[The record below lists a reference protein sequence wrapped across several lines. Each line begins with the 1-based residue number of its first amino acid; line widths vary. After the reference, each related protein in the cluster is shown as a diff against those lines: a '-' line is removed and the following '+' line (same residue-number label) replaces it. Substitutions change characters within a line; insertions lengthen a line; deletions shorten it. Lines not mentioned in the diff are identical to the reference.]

1 MSEAFYWSRNHYIID
16 DPTVNVKFSEL
27 LQMNDVE
34 FEKWV
39 DHMRSTVLKVWDEH
53 GIPPLSGMT
62 EQEMCEEFREMSGTP
77 GIIISLDKAKSGGTK
92 PYVDEMDGKANVII
106 NNGYLGSCVNQFFP
120 TMMKAKINYQTKVD
134 NNGSFNGYAVYDLF
148 ADERFRNRMIKGCR
162 RHFRRDS
169 FYRYSWSLPER
180 SKLAIVENAETGL
193 QWVNAFNTYRF
204 TTFKDYGFWL
214 SRVEPPE
221 DGEVGTG
228 YTSVDASKFMW
239 LCKSEIKD
247 LVRQNVV
254 RWENLTNLCEITDF
268 VRTKLVEDPHGETI
282 QNLEL
287 QNILDAALKDG
298 EQYHIRLYKKDT
310 RIFPVGFTAFKIGY
324 IQVAVN
330 FPPMIAKYLYEKYT
344 AHCKDQDVINIY
356 DPSSGWGGRIAGAMT
371 IMDDR
376 HVHYIGTDPNTDN
389 SIPELG
395 ITRYEYLAQFIN
407 KSLKRFGYDPH
418 TFHVFQLGSEVIGDD
433 PDFQQYKGKLDMVF
447 TSPPYFNREGYSED
461 ETQSL
466 KKFPIYEG
474 WRDGFLRPTLE
485 TAYNNLKEDRY
496 LLWNIADIKVGE
508 QYYPLEQDSIDILKS
523 LGAEYIGVEKMVLAN
538 MPGAN
543 RVGED
548 GKPTCKNFCK
558 VNGKWHKTELIFVFR
573 KPKCTT
579 TPSKTSKKR

>member
-1 MSEAFYWSRNHYIID
+1 MSEKFYWSRNDQIID
-16 DPTVNVKFSEL
+16 DPSVNAKFSEL
-27 LQMNDVE
+27 LVMTDAE

-39 DHMRSTVLKVWDEH
+39 DHMRSRVLEVWDIH
-53 GIPPLSGMT
+53 GIPPLAGMD
-62 EQEMCEEFREMSGTP
+62 EREMNEEFREMSGTP
-77 GIIISLDKAKSGGTK
+77 GKTISLYKAKSGGTK

-106 NNGYLGSCVNQFFP
+106 NNGYLGACVNQFFP

-134 NNGSFNGYAVYDLF
+134 DEGTFNGYAVYDLF
-148 ADERFRNRMIKGCR
+148 ANERFRNRMVKGCR
-162 RHFRRDS
+162 RHFKRDS

-180 SKLAIVENAETGL
+180 SKLAVVESAETGR
-193 QWVNAFNTYRF
+193 QWVDAFNTYR
-204 TTFKDYGFWL
+204 TTIFKDYGFWL

-239 LCKSEIKD
+239 LSKAEILDLAKQGIITPENTANLVGVDPERTDVEWQGALNKD
-247 LVRQNVV
+247 LN
-254 RWENLTNLCEITDF
+254 DS
-268 VRTKLVEDPHGETI
+268 
-282 QNLEL
+282 
-287 QNILDAALKDG
+287 
-298 EQYHIRLYKKDT
+298 EQYHIRLFKKDT
-310 RIFPVGFTAFKIGY
+310 RIFPIGFTAFKIGY

-344 AHCKDQDVINIY
+344 DHCKSQDVINIY

-371 IMDDR
+371 VMDDR

-389 SIPELG
+389 FIEELG
-395 ITRYEYLAQFIN
+395 RTRYEYLADFVN

-418 TFHVFQLGSEVIGDD
+418 TYHVFTQGSEVIGEH
-433 PDFQQYKGKLDMVF
+433 PDFQQYKNKLDLVF

-461 ETQSL
+461 DTQSL
-466 KKFPIYEG
+466 KKFPFYDQ

-485 TAYNNLKEDRY
+485 NAYNNLKPDRY
-496 LLWNIADIKVGE
+496 LLWNIADIKVGD
-508 QYYPLEQDSIDILKS
+508 QYYPLEQDSRAILES
-523 LGAEYIGVEKMVLAN
+523 LGAEYVGVEKMVLAN

-558 VNGKWHKTELIFVFR
+558 VNGKWHKTELIFVFK
-573 KPKCTT
+573 KPATK
-579 TPSKTSKKR
+579 KTKKK